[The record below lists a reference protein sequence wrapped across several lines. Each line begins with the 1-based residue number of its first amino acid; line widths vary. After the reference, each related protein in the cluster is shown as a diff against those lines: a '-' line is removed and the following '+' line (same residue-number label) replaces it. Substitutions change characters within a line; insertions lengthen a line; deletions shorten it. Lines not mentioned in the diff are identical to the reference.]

1 MDYDEYSTFM
11 KICSIFGIVGSAI
24 CAFVQLVAPAFFVSH
39 GAAYP
44 KNGYDYL
51 FSGTTALFG
60 RGTYRDLSMEASG
73 NFVGNPS
80 PSALA
85 FFIISIIA
93 CALGVLALIAVKK
106 FEIPPILLIIL
117 LAVCAL
123 GMIIGFFMNFN
134 DTVIK
139 EFANANNYKPLYLSR
154 HPLHYLVVV
163 ANLFAI
169 LGFGYPAAAII
180 YYLFH

>member
-1 MDYDEYSTFM
+1 MDYDDYSAFM
-11 KICSIFGIVGSAI
+11 KVCSLFGIIGSGI

-39 GAAYP
+39 AAAYP

-60 RGTYRDLSMEASG
+60 SGTYRDLGMSSSATFSG
-73 NFVGNPS
+73 TPS
-80 PSALA
+80 FGALA
-85 FFIISIIA
+85 FFIISIVAFILGIV
-93 CALGVLALIAVKK
+93 ALVAVKRGG
-106 FEIPPILLIIL
+106 IPPILLIIL
-117 LAVCAL
+117 LALCAI
-123 GMIIGFFMNFN
+123 GMIIGFFANMN
-134 DTVIK
+134 DIVIK
-139 EFANANNYKPLYLSR
+139 EFSEANSFEPLYLTR

-169 LGFGYPAAAII
+169 LGFGYPAGAII